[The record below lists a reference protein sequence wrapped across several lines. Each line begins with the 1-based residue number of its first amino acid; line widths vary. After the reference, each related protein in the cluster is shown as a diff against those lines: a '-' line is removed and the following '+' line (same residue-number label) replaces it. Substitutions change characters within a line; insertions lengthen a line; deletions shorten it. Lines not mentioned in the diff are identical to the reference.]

1 MANPSMAVDQ
11 LLELLLTLKVNSI
24 VLCYK
29 LMPKL
34 TEGVENHTSSR
45 AWHLE

>member
-24 VLCYK
+24 VLCYE

-34 TEGVENHTSSR
+34 TEGVENYTSSR